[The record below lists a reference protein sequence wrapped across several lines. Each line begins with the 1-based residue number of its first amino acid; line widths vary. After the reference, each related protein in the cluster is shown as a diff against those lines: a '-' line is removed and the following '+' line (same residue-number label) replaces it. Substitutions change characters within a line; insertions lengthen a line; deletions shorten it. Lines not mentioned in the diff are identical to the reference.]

1 MRKVLNIVKWAS
13 TLGSEPQAF
22 LSAKWIGWFLSKT
35 LEAKRR
41 IWALRILSLSPHYFI
56 DPDNPKY
63 EGLSHDGYLN
73 AADKAY
79 AESRE
84 KLFEQILQRYVTADD
99 VVLEYGCGP
108 GYVAAVVARHVK
120 TMYACDISTGALA
133 CAKILKAAPNLEYI
147 VADEVGFAAMQDGSL
162 DVIYSFAMVQHVTD
176 EVFEIVLAN
185 CSRKLKPGGRLVL
198 HIQLIDDVWKT
209 EDQWKADT
217 SLQGKIKYK
226 YGLHCFGRTE
236 QAHIDAVERHGFAG
250 VNVQSVADFVPE
262 EFDDICS
269 QSLLTAIR
277 AS

>member
-1 MRKVLNIVKWAS
+1 MRRLLNIIKWAS
-13 TLGSEPQAF
+13 TLGSEPQTF
-22 LSAKWIGWFLSKT
+22 LSARWIGYFLSKT
-35 LEAKRR
+35 SEAKRR

-56 DPDNPKY
+56 DPDNQKY
-63 EGLSHDGYLN
+63 KGLSHDDYLN
-73 AADKAY
+73 AADESY

-99 VVLEYGCGP
+99 TVLEYGCGP

-120 TMYACDISTGALA
+120 KMYACDISTGALA

-147 VADEVGFAAMQDGSL
+147 VADDAGFSAIPDDSL
-162 DVIYSFAMVQHVTD
+162 DVIYSFAMIQHVTD

-185 CSRKLKPGGRLVL
+185 CKRKLKPSGRLVL
-198 HIQLIDDVWKT
+198 HIQMTDDVWKT

-236 QAHIDAVERHGFAG
+236 QAHIDVVERHGFTDIK
-250 VNVQSVADFVPE
+250 VQSIADFVPE

-269 QSLLTAIR
+269 QSLLTAVK
-277 AS
+277 AA